1 MKSDDEIGR
10 FASVLTLG
18 NLQGDQSK
26 VQLSN
31 SPSFIKVNGDN
42 RFNQRL
48 LVCRINPTFHELKG
62 EIGAPRLMGGVPCGC

>member
-31 SPSFIKVNGDN
+31 SPSFILS
-42 RFNQRL
+42 Q
-48 LVCRINPTFHELKG
+48 
-62 EIGAPRLMGGVPCGC
+62 